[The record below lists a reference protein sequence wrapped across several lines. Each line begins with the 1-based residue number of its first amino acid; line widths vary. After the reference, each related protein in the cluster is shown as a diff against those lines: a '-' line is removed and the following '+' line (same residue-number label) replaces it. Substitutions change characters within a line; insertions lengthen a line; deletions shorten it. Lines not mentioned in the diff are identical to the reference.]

1 MLISDSK
8 YTDEEIIIRQQVSL
22 LFVDLRAR
30 SPFGRCTLA
39 FVRLASGI
47 VADPIHKPT
56 PAVPRAE
63 PKDEIERFLAATIAK
78 SSLWQKANRDQC
90 LVTQSIRIALTR
102 RN

>member
-1 MLISDSK
+1 MLA
-8 YTDEEIIIRQQVSL
+8 L
-22 LFVDLRAR
+22 L
-30 SPFGRCTLA
+30 S
-39 FVRLASGI
+39 ASIVAVVEANSRI

-56 PAVPRAE
+56 PADPRAE

-102 RN
+102 CN